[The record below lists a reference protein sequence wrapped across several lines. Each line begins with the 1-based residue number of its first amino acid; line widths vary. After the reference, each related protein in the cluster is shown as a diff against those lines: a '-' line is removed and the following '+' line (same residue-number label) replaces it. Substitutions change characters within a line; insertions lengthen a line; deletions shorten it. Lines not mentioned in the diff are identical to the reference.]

1 MISLQVDGCSV
12 DIVPVV
18 NGLVS
23 EAERVLSEFSEH
35 EAYAASLGIEG
46 VQTIK
51 NRANIDDMFDV
62 SELDLVYARI
72 LQDYGE
78 VEFPSPAMCA
88 FIDKVKELGKNV
100 IPLDMNDDDF
110 TTLYCDTISAF
121 EFTNEHRLAKKG
133 LKNRFSAST
142 PEEFALEWDAF
153 VNGKSKGQA
162 RICRKREEYMA
173 AQIKDIARFRKSLLA
188 IVEIERAEGLA
199 RLLERSHGMRGVRI
213 TEGLRPP
220 LLRELRRGALV
231 PQVRGVPLQRRRVL
245 RGVREA
251 PRVGAATPG
260 EERP

>member
-12 DIVPVV
+12 DIIPVV

-133 LKNRFSAST
+133 LKNRFSATS

-173 AQIKDIARFRKSLLA
+173 AQIRDIARFRKSLLA

-231 PQVRGVPLQRRRVL
+231 PQVRGVPRERRRVL

-260 EERP
+260 EEGP